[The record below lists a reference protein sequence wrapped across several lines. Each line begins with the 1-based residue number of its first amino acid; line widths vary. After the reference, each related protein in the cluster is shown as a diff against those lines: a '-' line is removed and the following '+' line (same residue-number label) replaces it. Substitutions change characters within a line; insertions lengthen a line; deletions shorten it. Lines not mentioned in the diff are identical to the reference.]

1 MGNLLIFASPYIR
14 HASVPLRKIGELFGE
29 GIYPADFAPP
39 GRGNFFDPWTT
50 KNIFAIQI

>member
-1 MGNLLIFASPYIR
+1 MGNLLIFTSPYIR

-29 GIYPADFAPP
+29 GIYPADFGGA
-39 GRGNFFDPWTT
+39 NFFDPWTT